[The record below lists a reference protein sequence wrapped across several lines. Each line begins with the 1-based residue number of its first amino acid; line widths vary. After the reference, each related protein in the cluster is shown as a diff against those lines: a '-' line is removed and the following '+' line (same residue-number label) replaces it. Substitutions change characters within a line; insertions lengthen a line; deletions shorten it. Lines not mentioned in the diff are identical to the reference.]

1 MLCFIDYSK
10 AFDCVKWESMWRV
23 LREMGVPEHLVLM
36 IKSLYEQSSATISI
50 NNVTSEAFKAQ
61 KGVRQGCILSPDLFN
76 LYGEY
81 IMRKALE
88 NWEGGIAIG
97 GKKFTNLRYA
107 DDTTLIA
114 RSTPEMNALLQRV
127 EIESKLLGLEINRA
141 KTKIMIIDR
150 ANRMPLNE
158 VQLGLETVHDFVYL
172 GSCITENG
180 NCEIEIRRRIG
191 MAKTAMSKLDKVWKN
206 RAITKMTKLR
216 LVKTLVFSIFLYGV
230 ETLTLKNNERQKI
243 DAFEM
248 WCWRKL
254 LGIPWTARRTN
265 ASILQELKIEV
276 RLSTICLQRILRFFG
291 HISRR
296 GEDGLERL
304 VVSGTMEGQRGRG
317 RSPTRWTDQVKRAT
331 GLSVTDALRTAE
343 CRDKWR
349 SLVQRF
355 QRGHDPQS

>member
-1 MLCFIDYSK
+1 
-10 AFDCVKWESMWRV
+10 
-23 LREMGVPEHLVLM
+23 
-36 IKSLYEQSSATISI
+36 
-50 NNVTSEAFKAQ
+50 
-61 KGVRQGCILSPDLFN
+61 
-76 LYGEY
+76 
-81 IMRKALE
+81 
-88 NWEGGIAIG
+88 
-97 GKKFTNLRYA
+97 
-107 DDTTLIA
+107 
-114 RSTPEMNALLQRV
+114 MNALLQRV
-127 EIESKLLGLEINRA
+127 EIESKLLGLEINRS

-254 LGIPWTARRTN
+254 LGIP
-265 ASILQELKIEV
+265 
-276 RLSTICLQRILRFFG
+276 
-291 HISRR
+291 
-296 GEDGLERL
+296 
-304 VVSGTMEGQRGRG
+304 
-317 RSPTRWTDQVKRAT
+317 
-331 GLSVTDALRTAE
+331 
-343 CRDKWR
+343 
-349 SLVQRF
+349 
-355 QRGHDPQS
+355 